1 MIRDRIGRHPMGI
14 SPYVRAL
21 RDKVG
26 PSRLL
31 LPSVAALI
39 YDEDGRLLLV
49 RQRDGDVWSTP
60 GGSIDP
66 DETPA
71 DAVVRE
77 TWEETGLLVEPRR
90 IAGVYGGP
98 GFIVRYPGGD
108 ETQYVATVFECAV
121 VGGAPRPDGDETLEV
136 RYWRAD
142 EADALPLADWLRPMI
157 GTFYALQAETHFHPP
172 TWRPGV

>member
-1 MIRDRIGRHPMGI
+1 MAI

-21 RDKVG
+21 RDQVG
-26 PSRLL
+26 AARLL

-39 YDEDGRLLLV
+39 YDDAGRLLLV
-49 RQRDGDVWSTP
+49 RQRDGGVWSTP
-60 GGSIDP
+60 GGSMEP

-98 GFIVRYPGGD
+98 EFIVRYPGGD
-108 ETQYVATVFECAV
+108 ETQYVMIVFECV
-121 VGGAPRPDGDETLEV
+121 ILRGEPRPDGDETMEV
-136 RYWRAD
+136 RYWSAD
-142 EADALPLADWLRPMI
+142 EAADLPLAGWLRTMI
-157 GTFYALQAETHFHPP
+157 GTFFSRPSSAHFHAPS
-172 TWRPGV
+172 WRPD